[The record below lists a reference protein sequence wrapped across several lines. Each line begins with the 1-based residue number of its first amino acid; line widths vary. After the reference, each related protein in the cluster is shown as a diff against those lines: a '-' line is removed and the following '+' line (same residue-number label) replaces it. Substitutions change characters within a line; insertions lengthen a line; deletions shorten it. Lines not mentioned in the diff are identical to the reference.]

1 MIDMRKNKNIS
12 MTMGILAAMTAG
24 MLAVSVEAQ
33 DLHFDTE
40 ALIVPS
46 LSAACDLS
54 AFLEMDEIGED
65 TNIQFTTYDE
75 NVAEVDE
82 DGVLKANGYGVT
94 TVVAYL
100 ESDETVSASMDVAVC
115 DLYGTYTGA
124 KIIDAMNCEIAV
136 EITLHEDG
144 TYSYYRAP
152 MVVQMEGG
160 GEMPD
165 MTDEG
170 TFEIQDT
177 KICFNG
183 EVLGEYITELHIE
196 EEKMYLEGKIPT
208 GGAATEMELEKQESE
223 EETQEMEA
231 LSETE
236 TEDEV

>member
-1 MIDMRKNKNIS
+1 
-12 MTMGILAAMTAG
+12 
-24 MLAVSVEAQ
+24 
-33 DLHFDTE
+33 
-40 ALIVPS
+40 
-46 LSAACDLS
+46 
-54 AFLEMDEIGED
+54 
-65 TNIQFTTYDE
+65 
-75 NVAEVDE
+75 
-82 DGVLKANGYGVT
+82 
-94 TVVAYL
+94 
-100 ESDETVSASMDVAVC
+100 
-115 DLYGTYTGA
+115 
-124 KIIDAMNCEIAV
+124 
-136 EITLHEDG
+136 
-144 TYSYYRAP
+144 